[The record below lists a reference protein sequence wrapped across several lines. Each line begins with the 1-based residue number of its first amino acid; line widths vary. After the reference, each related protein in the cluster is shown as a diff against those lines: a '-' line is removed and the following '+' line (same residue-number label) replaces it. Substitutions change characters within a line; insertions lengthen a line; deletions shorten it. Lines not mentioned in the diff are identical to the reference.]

1 MKINKIVLLA
11 AMLLCLAGCTKE
23 NVAGDTHDG
32 AATSSVTYLVGGQRY
47 YSNPQTDEDW
57 SAFFDRMFALAKEG
71 YAVRIVRTDA
81 NRQVNTSKEKVTY
94 TTDNYNDAKAWAK
107 QKTLEGYEV
116 TITFNQQTGIY
127 TCIATR

>member
-1 MKINKIVLLA
+1 MRINKMVLLVA
-11 AMLLCLAGCTKE
+11 TLLCLTSCTKE

-47 YSNPQTDEDW
+47 YSNPQSDEDW
-57 SAFFDRMFALAKEG
+57 SMFFDRMLAIAEEGYVVRIMRTDMNQQVSAAKEKL
-71 YAVRIVRTDA
+71 VF
-81 NRQVNTSKEKVTY
+81 
-94 TTDNYNDAKAWAK
+94 TTDNYEDAKAWAK

-116 TITFNQQTGIY
+116 TITFDQQTGNY

>member
-1 MKINKIVLLA
+1 MRINKMVLLVA
-11 AMLLCLAGCTKE
+11 TLLCLTSCTKE

-47 YSNPQTDEDW
+47 YSNPQSDEDW
-57 SAFFDRMFALAKEG
+57 SMFFDRMLAIAEEGYVVRIMRPDMNQQVSAAKEKL
-71 YAVRIVRTDA
+71 VF
-81 NRQVNTSKEKVTY
+81 
-94 TTDNYNDAKAWAK
+94 TTDNYEDAKAWTK

-116 TITFNQQTGIY
+116 TITFDQQTGNY

>member
-1 MKINKIVLLA
+1 MRINKMVLLVA
-11 AMLLCLAGCTKE
+11 TLLCLTSCTKE

-47 YSNPQTDEDW
+47 YSNPQSDEDW
-57 SAFFDRMFALAKEG
+57 SMFFDRMLAIAEEGYVVRIMRTDMNQQVSAAKEKL
-71 YAVRIVRTDA
+71 VF
-81 NRQVNTSKEKVTY
+81 
-94 TTDNYNDAKAWAK
+94 TTDNYEDAKAWTK

-116 TITFNQQTGIY
+116 TITFDQQTGNY